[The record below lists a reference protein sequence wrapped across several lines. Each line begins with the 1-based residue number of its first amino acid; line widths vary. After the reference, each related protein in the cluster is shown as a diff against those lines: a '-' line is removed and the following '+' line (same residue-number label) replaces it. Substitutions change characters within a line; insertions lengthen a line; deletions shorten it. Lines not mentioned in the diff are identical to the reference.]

1 MKKGVI
7 ITTILIIAAIVG
19 YMILL
24 EAEVIRNYKIKEF
37 DIVANVDK
45 SGNMRVTEETEYR
58 FNGKYNGI
66 TITLP
71 EKVSKDYYGNM
82 TKNSINSSIF
92 KDELYNNE
100 GLEDVS
106 IYVVRNGQREKLS
119 EVGSGR
125 LGQDGIYTVSRDSNG
140 YITYKIYEPSKNE
153 NKTFVIEYTLKNV
166 ALKHNDVAEVFWNF
180 VGGNVECKIENL
192 NISLSLASG
201 DLENVYIHGN
211 ESGKIEYLNKNSVKV
226 NYKQVGKR
234 EFVGVRAVFPT
245 SSIVDSKKLSNQSG
259 ASIIKE
265 QEDGYK
271 EKSNIRITLNVV
283 TIIITSGLLFYW
295 LYLLIRYEK
304 DILYKPSDFDEINM
318 LEKYNPIISAC
329 IAQNRD
335 MHPRDILAAL
345 IDLVNRDVL
354 TLKAYKNINE
364 KSGKEE
370 VNYELK
376 KNQEFFKDREKVAN
390 LDDIDNYIIDIFF
403 GDNGTIELNRR
414 LRKMQNDTPT
424 VKKINKLDGIV
435 ADKLEQI
442 GANFVRV
449 PNWILTINNILFVL
463 IAVYVMFVVSVN
475 ISLSYST
482 NTTASYEMGEKA
494 ITAMFYV
501 FAIFMGALP
510 LVGLFAQLVTG
521 IAVFL
526 KNKVD
531 KVAFKISGKK
541 LTQTLVLLAILFI
554 IVFAFE
560 SLFVHQSHIIIC
572 TILIMMALTIIATD
586 NLMSSHS
593 LKARNDYFYLKAI
606 QDKIENG
613 SLLDEKGIENQI
625 LWDKYLSFAIALGVG
640 NVASMVAK
648 IPDIND
654 LVSEFDNNS
663 DRLYDI
669 YTRSRNDNFRIRVER
684 ITDAIRSA
692 SSEFSSGSGGS
703 SFGGSSSSFGG
714 GGFSGG
720 GGGGGGRGAF

>member
-201 DLENVYIHGN
+201 DLENVHIHGN

-390 LDDIDNYIIDIFF
+390 LDDIDNCIIDIFF

-494 ITAMFYV
+494 ITAMFYI

>member
-1 MKKGVI
+1 MKKGII

-19 YMILL
+19 YMMLL

-45 SGNMRVTEETEYR
+45 SGDMRVTEETEYR

-100 GLEDVS
+100 GIEDVS

-119 EVGSGR
+119 EVGSAR

-192 NISLSLASG
+192 NISLSLSSG
-201 DLENVYIHGN
+201 NLEDVYIHGN
-211 ESGKIEYLNKNSVKV
+211 ESGKIEDLNKNLVKV

-245 SSIVDSKKLSNQSG
+245 SSIVNSKKLSNQSG

-304 DILYKPSDFDEINM
+304 DILYKPSDFDEISM

-345 IDLVNRDVL
+345 IDLVNREVL
-354 TLKAYKNINE
+354 TLKSYKKINE

-390 LDDIDNYIIDIFF
+390 LDDIDNCIIDIFF

-424 VKKINKLDGIV
+424 VKKINKLDSIV
-435 ADKLEQI
+435 TDKLEQI

-463 IAVYVMFVVSVN
+463 IAVYVMFVVFVN

-482 NTTASYEMGEKA
+482 NTTASYEMGQKA
-494 ITAMFYV
+494 ITAMYNVFY
-501 FAIFMGALP
+501 IFIVALP
-510 LVGLFAQLVTG
+510 LVALFAQLVTG
-521 IAVFL
+521 FAVLL

-541 LTQTLVLLAILFI
+541 LTQTLVLLVILFV

-572 TILIMMALTIIATD
+572 TILIMIALTIISTD

-625 LWDKYLSFAIALGVG
+625 LWDRYLSFAIALGVG

-654 LVSEFDNNS
+654 LMSEFDNNS

-684 ITDAIRSA
+684 ITDAISSA

>member
-390 LDDIDNYIIDIFF
+390 LDDIDNCIIDIFF

-541 LTQTLVLLAILFI
+541 LTQTLVLLVILFV

-669 YTRSRNDNFRIRVER
+669 YTKSRNDNFRIRVER

>member
-19 YMILL
+19 YMMLL

-192 NISLSLASG
+192 NISLSLSSG
-201 DLENVYIHGN
+201 NLEDVYIHGN
-211 ESGKIEYLNKNSVKV
+211 ESGKIEDLNKNSVKV

-345 IDLVNRDVL
+345 IDLVNREVL
-354 TLKAYKNINE
+354 TLKSYKKINE

-390 LDDIDNYIIDIFF
+390 LDDIDNCIIDIFF

-424 VKKINKLDGIV
+424 VKKINKLDSIV
-435 ADKLEQI
+435 TDKLEQI

-501 FAIFMGALP
+501 FAIFIGALP

-541 LTQTLVLLAILFI
+541 LTQTLVLLVILFV

-560 SLFVHQSHIIIC
+560 SLVVHQSHIIIC
-572 TILIMMALTIIATD
+572 TILIMIALTIIATD

-625 LWDKYLSFAIALGVG
+625 LWDRYLSFAIALGVG

>member
-19 YMILL
+19 YMMLL

-45 SGNMRVTEETEYR
+45 SGDMRVTEETEYR

-100 GLEDVS
+100 GIEDVS

-192 NISLSLASG
+192 NISLSLSSG
-201 DLENVYIHGN
+201 NLEDVYIHGN
-211 ESGKIEYLNKNSVKV
+211 ESGKIEDLNKNSVKV

-245 SSIVDSKKLSNQSG
+245 SSIVNSKKLSNQSG

-345 IDLVNRDVL
+345 IDLVNREVL
-354 TLKAYKNINE
+354 TLKSYKKINE

-390 LDDIDNYIIDIFF
+390 LDDIDNCIIDIFF

-424 VKKINKLDGIV
+424 VKKINKLDSIV
-435 ADKLEQI
+435 TDKLEQI

-501 FAIFMGALP
+501 FAIFIGALP

-541 LTQTLVLLAILFI
+541 LTQTLVLLVILFV

-560 SLFVHQSHIIIC
+560 SLVVHQSHIIIC
-572 TILIMMALTIIATD
+572 TILIMIALTIIATD

-625 LWDKYLSFAIALGVG
+625 LWDRYLSFAIALGVG

>member
-19 YMILL
+19 YMMLL

-192 NISLSLASG
+192 NISLSLSSG
-201 DLENVYIHGN
+201 NLEDVYIHGN
-211 ESGKIEYLNKNSVKV
+211 ESGKIEDLNKNSVKV

-345 IDLVNRDVL
+345 IDLVNREVL
-354 TLKAYKNINE
+354 TLKSYKKINE

-390 LDDIDNYIIDIFF
+390 LDDIDNCIIDIFF

-424 VKKINKLDGIV
+424 VKKINKLDSIV
-435 ADKLEQI
+435 TDKLEQI

-501 FAIFMGALP
+501 FAIFIGALP

-541 LTQTLVLLAILFI
+541 LTQTLVLLVILFV

-572 TILIMMALTIIATD
+572 TILIMIALTIISTD

-625 LWDKYLSFAIALGVG
+625 LWDRYLSFAIALGVG

>member
-19 YMILL
+19 YMMLL
-24 EAEVIRNYKIKEF
+24 ESEVIRNYKIKEF

-45 SGNMRVTEETEYR
+45 SGDMRVTEETEYR

-71 EKVSKDYYGNM
+71 DKVSKDYYGNM

-100 GLEDVS
+100 GIEDVS

-192 NISLSLASG
+192 NISLSLSSG
-201 DLENVYIHGN
+201 NLQDVYIHGN
-211 ESGKIEYLNKNSVKV
+211 ESGKIEDLSKNSVKV
-226 NYKQVGKR
+226 NYKQVGKK

-245 SSIVDSKKLSNQSG
+245 NSIVNSKKLSNQSG

-345 IDLVNRDVL
+345 IDLVNREVL
-354 TLKAYKNINE
+354 TLKSYKNINE

-390 LDDIDNYIIDIFF
+390 LDDIDNCIIDIFF

-424 VKKINKLDGIV
+424 VKKINKLDNIV
-435 ADKLEQI
+435 TDKLEQI

-449 PNWILTINNILFVL
+449 PNWILIINNILFVL
-463 IAVYVMFVVSVN
+463 IAVYVIFIVSVN

-501 FAIFMGALP
+501 FAIFIGALP
-510 LVGLFAQLVTG
+510 LVGLFAQLVIG
-521 IAVFL
+521 FAVLL

-541 LTQTLVLLAILFI
+541 LTQTLVLLVILFV

-572 TILIMMALTIIATD
+572 TILIMIALTIISTD

-613 SLLDEKGIENQI
+613 SLLNEKGIENQI
-625 LWDKYLSFAIALGVG
+625 LWDRYLSFAIALGVG
-640 NVASMVAK
+640 DVASMVAK

-684 ITDAIRSA
+684 ITDAISSV

>member
-501 FAIFMGALP
+501 FAIFIGALP

>member
-390 LDDIDNYIIDIFF
+390 LDDIDNCIIDIFF

>member
-390 LDDIDNYIIDIFF
+390 LDDIDNCIIDIFF

-501 FAIFMGALP
+501 FAIFIGALP

-541 LTQTLVLLAILFI
+541 LTQTLVLLVILFV

-560 SLFVHQSHIIIC
+560 SLVVHQSHIIIC
-572 TILIMMALTIIATD
+572 TILIMIALTIIATD